1 MLVGATSGP
10 ARILASGDVCTF
22 FGHPLELVFS
32 VADGRTYTVTFRF
45 RSDVDVDGVAV
56 ETAPEPWGLELT
68 LVNFDDASGRGS
80 ATPVLLGEQDGVLYF
95 LHFRVFRHG
104 RSDDR
109 TVQYTLFEASAQA
122 VGWSGSAP

>member
-10 ARILASGDVCTF
+10 ARILASGDLSTF

-32 VADGRTYTVTFRF
+32 IAGGRSYSVTFRF
-45 RSDVDVDGVAV
+45 RSDPEVDGVSV
-56 ETAPEPWGLELT
+56 QTASEPWGLDLE
-68 LVNFDDASGRGS
+68 LVNFDDDSGRGS
-80 ATPVLLGEQDGVLYF
+80 AAPVLLGEQDGLLYF

-104 RSDDR
+104 RSEDR
-109 TVQYTLFEASAQA
+109 TVHYTLFATDPAS